1 MSAESAKEMVELLD
15 DITQVGI
22 VIEDMEKAKAGMLKV
37 FGLKP
42 MRKVTISTRRRG
54 IAERLLMRR

>member
-1 MSAESAKEMVELLD
+1 MSAENAKEMVELLG

-42 MRKVTISTRRRG
+42 DAESDNLWRPWASSLRR
-54 IAERLLMRR
+54 